1 MAFNENLFVD
11 IRSEL
16 LDRRLLFFHLLTFRS
31 PSGRLDF
38 FSIGFSTFLCE
49 RWQFFSCLRRRI
61 QPNRQI
67 GYIPKLAKWISLELR
82 DPCSVPCVY
91 CKCHY
96 ISITNKIDGQARL
109 NKSRQR
115 PADSIV
121 DGEES

>member
-61 QPNRQI
+61 QPNRLHTKT
-67 GYIPKLAKWISLELR
+67 GKMDFVRAARCVLR
-82 DPCSVPCVY
+82 ALCVLQVPLHFDY
-91 CKCHY
+91 H
-96 ISITNKIDGQARL
+96 
-109 NKSRQR
+109 
-115 PADSIV
+115 
-121 DGEES
+121 